1 MTDADRKFL
10 EEMFK
15 ELSDIDDF
23 GNEILERLFRIEA
36 GKIKSPTDDD
46 LDQFLSEKLT
56 ERATHRQSRPRHAGP
71 QGLLVRRRS
80 RGASRRSAG

>member
-56 ERATHRQSRPRHAGP
+56 ERATHRQSR
-71 QGLLVRRRS
+71 GLNP
-80 RGASRRSAG
+80 